1 MLVFGCL
8 RLNYGMDMKAI
19 VKSDNSLIFFS
30 RGIRAKLGARV
41 KRMILFGSRARGDA
55 HPQSDADC
63 LVIVDRVSSRV
74 NESIDE
80 TAGETLCRYGIMV
93 SAFPV
98 SEATFKHRR
107 FSPLL
112 INVGKEG
119 VLL

>member
-1 MLVFGCL
+1 MKTIVNNA
-8 RLNYGMDMKAI
+8 NYLA
-19 VKSDNSLIFFS
+19 FFS
-30 RGIRAKLGARV
+30 RGIRTKLGARV

-98 SEATFKHRR
+98 SEATFKSRR